1 MKKLDTESLEKMA
14 KQKNIDKD
22 KIEKMADS
30 YKGKSENELM
40 EELIKIGKNLDG
52 RDEVVSKFKAFLD
65 ENQRKKLDN
74 IMEKISDAENQ
85 RDTKPTKGKSNSP
98 APKNTPGSQQKKSKS
113 LFKKTKK
120 SNPHE

>member
-1 MKKLDTESLEKMA
+1 
-14 KQKNIDKD
+14 
-22 KIEKMADS
+22 MADS

-85 RDTKPTKGKSNSP
+85 RDTKPAKTKKAKPTKGKSNSP
-98 APKNTPGSQQKKSKS
+98 ALKNTPGSQQKKSKS

>member
-1 MKKLDTESLEKMA
+1 
-14 KQKNIDKD
+14 
-22 KIEKMADS
+22 MADS

-85 RDTKPTKGKSNSP
+85 RDTKPAKTKKAKPTKGKSNSP
-98 APKNTPGSQQKKSKS
+98 APKYTRWSTKKSKG

>member
-85 RDTKPTKGKSNSP
+85 R
-98 APKNTPGSQQKKSKS
+98 
-113 LFKKTKK
+113 
-120 SNPHE
+120 